1 MHDIQEI
8 LDLIAQVKPG
18 LSPAPDQEL
27 IKSGLLD
34 SVDIMSL
41 VMAMTGEFDIEITP
55 LDLKEENFRTAAD
68 ILALVERLEEA

>member
-18 LSPAPDQEL
+18 LDPAPDQEL